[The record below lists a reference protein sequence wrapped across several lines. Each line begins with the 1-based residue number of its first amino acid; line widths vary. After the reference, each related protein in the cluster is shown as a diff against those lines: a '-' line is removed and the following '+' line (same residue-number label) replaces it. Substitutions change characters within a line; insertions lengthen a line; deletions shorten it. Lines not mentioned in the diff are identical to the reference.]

1 MKSTIAIGNSSV
13 IEFEVIQSMAPTFHG
28 KQVHPVC
35 STWDLAHQFEL
46 AARYAL
52 EPHLE
57 SHEQG
62 IGAELLVKHLKPAP
76 IGKRVTVCATITS
89 LDATTVVCE
98 IEAKVG
104 DSLIATGSQVQ
115 RVLPSDKI
123 RDLIQNAEDA

>member
-1 MKSTIAIGNSSV
+1 MKSTIAIGNASTL
-13 IEFEVIQSMAPTFHG
+13 EFKVTQSMTPTFHG
-28 KQVHPVC
+28 EQVHPVC

-46 AARYAL
+46 ASRYAL

-62 IGAELLVKHLKPAP
+62 IGAELSVKHLKPAP
-76 IGKRVTVCATITS
+76 IGKNVTVCATIS
-89 LDATTVVCE
+89 ALDSTTVVCD
-98 IEAKVG
+98 IKAKVG

>member
-1 MKSTIAIGNSSV
+1 MKSTIAIGNTSE
-13 IEFEVIQSMAPTFHG
+13 IEFEVVQSMAPTFHG

>member
-1 MKSTIAIGNSSV
+1 MKSTIAIGNTS
-13 IEFEVIQSMAPTFHG
+13 INEFEVTQSMAPTFHG
-28 KQVHPVC
+28 QQVHPVC

-57 SHEQG
+57 AHEQG
-62 IGAELLVKHLKPAP
+62 IGAELCIKHLKPAP
-76 IGKRVTVCATITS
+76 IGKTVVVCATISS
-89 LDATTVVCE
+89 LDSTTVVCD